1 MAKYVQTSDG
11 IMHKLPDTVTD
22 ANYELEKQI
31 FLDSYNP
38 TPTPT
43 PDPEVTELIAG
54 GMSQAEAETLIRTRA
69 APAPDKE
76 VNRLIGENSQ
86 VSGSFSREFV
96 EQPATYDYLNNA
108 QAEASLKKQIADL
121 NLKDGYIGL
130 SSEEVAQRDELI
142 KRLKGSG
149 ASEEEAQNKALL
161 DNRTMF
167 MLAGQGP
174 AGALNQAKL
183 LEGLVVEEVG
193 IEKTVEKNLADIKRS
208 KEYQAKVNY
217 STTFNNLAQAES
229 FGDTL
234 GIIGDATLDGDIFGL
249 IGEILATSSA
259 PMSKS
264 LAAGLGASILGG
276 PIAGAVATGLTS
288 GSVDA
293 SHSFIE
299 YLEKKGMDINDRESV
314 VKFMGNKELVNEAK
328 QYAAIRGTTIGALD
342 GLSFGLASKMLA
354 PKSLVQNIF
363 GRQLL
368 NSLVSQPIVQ
378 GTLGGAGEAGAQ
390 YFTLEEGESLRYGD
404 IAMEVLGEF
413 GFAPAEA
420 ALAQMAAGKSY
431 YTDRQNIKA
440 EKQIRL
446 TQALN
451 IRNKKM
457 FGIKDD
463 EITTASGS
471 PTVNRIPIEIGED
484 LPTFTEAFEIY
495 EDFTNGGANPEQ
507 FPSIITYRPNEYSSE
522 QEITNVFA
530 VKQNEDQT
538 FSVVDSQG
546 NPIIN
551 PKTGEAYPSYKTAS
565 KAGGVA
571 ASLNAI
577 SFTRFGIE
585 RTEEY
590 SLMQNLDMENPTIQ
604 QFGEIISNPYYD
616 GINIEELR
624 QLDVSPNV
632 IKLITDAT
640 GSQENVAISQLKNI
654 LSKSQFDK
662 VMTARSN
669 NLLLNETAAPKS
681 VSAATLKKLLKNKNI
696 ENNLDS
702 PAFQRFALQFTGES
716 NVNNMSIAQRRVLH
730 SVIDR
735 ISASPELIPLPDFT
749 HRPYKFS
756 TYQQVVKD
764 MEETKNTSLDF
775 ISGKDTFGRET
786 LSKEE
791 STRLR
796 EDLVTAGY
804 VEEKNGRYKW
814 IGTYNQKVKPV
825 GVQAVNR
832 QESINEA
839 QKYET
844 PTVVDPSSYTK
855 KLKAEQEIDQRLDQL
870 KKDFKKINPN
880 GSLSFDQ
887 FIEDAKGNRIN
898 VSNDQE
904 AEGIYDPLYDKILVP
919 MDRAGQDFKNDPDKF
934 IKNLARILNHETF
947 HSLFQN
953 DVFTQEEKNT
963 LIKYVYNTQAKKS
976 TQEIESLKQ
985 ELEDGILSQEQFN
998 KIIKETYYEQ
1008 SVRQNIIEASEGKKV
1023 KDDATVVEEGMARA
1037 FENMEDSSGKPQNIF
1052 NKIKT
1057 FFGKLNN
1064 ALNENGFQN
1073 ATDIFKRIESGEI
1086 GSREAGEVRTTL
1098 ELDRMQSR
1106 FNDLVDTAKAA
1117 GVDTDDIENSFK
1129 SERLPD
1135 APELKFSLT
1144 KSGVTPLTR
1153 EFLFGLK
1160 KNQFTDQMD
1169 VFTNVSENKDELLSN
1184 FLTKRRKQ
1192 DLNNTKE
1199 LRNLIAVTGML
1210 SQIALETD
1218 IKKGL
1223 IEVNP
1228 DNTTP
1233 MYLVGDIS
1241 KNRFTTM
1248 HRSKADAVR
1257 TAQLRGHMYYTPI
1270 GDNTK
1275 VTTVNVPIRAVG
1287 FHPRIYNVSNEGAM
1301 SNPYNIVG
1309 QQIFGIESNSIPL
1322 NKVSE
1327 ENIEPI
1333 IGQAPRTK
1341 FSLKRT
1347 AGRLDNPTVQELMEQ
1362 SNYKNLETYVD
1373 ARNSILLP
1381 FIIKD
1386 SLMTGSDTVAATLE
1400 NDFNQVRYKNFPRE
1414 PTQDE
1419 IKYAQESIKEI
1430 TDASLESFPEY
1441 IVVYRGGNI
1450 KDQYNVI
1457 PVTTNKEAANI
1468 FASQDVGTAKYRA
1481 NPEPSILQ
1489 EFLIPKSKVLANMN
1503 ALMIPQDIVNMPDE
1517 RAGVYAY
1524 GREMELLVNREDL
1537 EISGID
1543 RVPEIEVD
1551 KIHARIKKEKR
1562 KGEENYEDFQFQE
1575 LGVGFLGLTDGFN
1588 SPILKGMD
1596 DREFVNEQNKLKQ
1609 LIDNIDLA
1617 SINQEQLL
1625 ELLNHPALVEA
1636 ELRMF
1641 SIPILEEEVQTQ
1653 TVLDLIEKANSYAGN
1668 TVEQGK
1674 KATILIGL
1682 PASGKSFY
1690 AEQLATEQQAAI
1702 VDSDDAKRILPGYG
1716 SGLGAN
1722 SVAPLSSE
1730 YSNLVLKTL
1739 SDNGSNIIIPTVG
1752 GSKKYQSIEKKIKM
1766 LQDKGYEVSVGLI
1779 DTDFNH
1785 ALVRMLNRFTD
1796 SGRLIATDYFVDVDN
1811 TPRDT
1816 YNELKRTGLVT
1827 NFAFLNN
1834 NFAQGQQT
1842 VEEDNTQLFR
1852 QFGSPR
1858 QIGIG
1863 DVRQSYAERTRL
1875 SEAIEQAVEEANQ
1888 EKQKSLDAG
1897 ATPVIN
1903 TAVNPESIY
1912 SAVEARKLIR
1922 NTPAENSADIDS
1934 IINDLDTNLQ
1944 LKYSV
1949 KNTRKKLIPE
1959 AERLMDRMTNRQSRP
1974 DDNLTIGQKLL
1985 SVFKGFPSAQQF
1997 REGIID
2003 QYSRAAETDYIA
2015 GKESDI
2021 GNKMLS
2027 ASVSAAA
2034 ALYHSDRSGDIF
2046 QQAWLRGVPVYDKEK
2061 GYTTVKSE
2069 IDGQTIV
2076 APQEI
2081 FKEAYKNSS
2090 LLDAFQAVLRVK
2102 RETRFNKEGRKTK
2115 ITSQDKKDAAILLKQ
2130 YPEVETMVEQYQVWN
2145 SYLVQFLV
2153 DTGVLNEKTAEIWLA
2168 NSDYIPFYRDM
2179 EGQEGFKGPKIFQG
2193 LQITPFKE
2201 AKGSETLDIVD
2212 PITGITNNLRA
2223 AINAGMKN
2231 VASNRVMRNLII
2243 MGVAK
2248 QVKGT
2253 PGFTPPI
2260 GHVRIKVNG
2269 ETKTFK
2275 VDDPDYFNAF
2285 TIQTGNM
2292 GPEGF
2297 LAKSLGSILR
2307 PTKQA
2312 ISELITRMPDF
2323 WFRQVLRDSISAWGL
2338 SGANYAPVL
2347 ASIKESVSIAV
2358 GMARGKLPPEYKAL
2372 RNAGV
2377 IAGYDKNVRDIDST
2391 ESLIKNLY
2399 KDEMKSRRSTIKKV
2413 YMAPFDALVKM
2424 WDILGQG
2431 TAITDAA
2438 TRVAVYK
2445 DTLKRTDDEAEA
2457 ISQAMEVLNFTRRGN
2472 DPMFQFASQT
2482 IMFLN
2487 PRLQG
2492 LDVFYRGLTGKYGI
2506 GRGLSKS
2513 QRATSVAIRM
2523 IGMMSLMP
2531 WYYLAVRDTDEYK
2544 EAPEEI
2550 KDNYIIFPILSRLVG
2565 STIAMPKPFEVG
2577 LLTMTIPERLMAYML
2592 DDDAAGDFG
2601 DSLSRNISH
2610 TFAVSPPTA
2619 IAPLVENFFNYDL
2632 YTGRPIVPPYMQDKG
2647 DLSFRPSTSSLAR
2660 KLGDETNTS
2669 PLYWDNIIR
2678 DYTGSMGTYAML
2690 AVDSVLRDSSRGNRP
2705 SLRVD
2710 QLPVVGTF
2718 LLNPEGSGLE
2728 NEFFELKKMT
2738 DDLVS
2743 SFRVLDDHITKSGDM
2758 SVLKM
2763 TDEYQLQYKD
2773 VFKNLQGELQLTS
2786 DFLKEAREEIAIIQN
2801 SRTLN
2806 GAEKT
2811 KEIQEIKRLVNLKLK
2826 LQDVSG
2832 TRKFV
2837 IDELVPKAVTR

>member
-11 IMHKLPDTVTD
+11 IIHTLPDTVTD
-22 ANYELEKQI
+22 ANYEIEKQA

-38 TPTPT
+38 TPDPVPT
-43 PDPEVTELIAG
+43 T
-54 GMSQAEAETLIRTRA
+54 
-69 APAPDKE
+69 APVEQE
-76 VNRLIGENSQ
+76 VNRVFGENSQ
-86 VSGSFSREFV
+86 LKGSFSKEFV
-96 EQPATYDYLNNA
+96 ELPATYDLLNNA
-108 QAEASLKKQIADL
+108 QALTSIEKQINDL
-121 NLKDGYIGL
+121 NLRDSYIGL
-130 SSEEVAQRDELI
+130 TSEEVALRDELI
-142 KRLKGSG
+142 ERLKGSG

-161 DNRTMF
+161 NNRTMF

-174 AGALNQAKL
+174 AGAFNQAKL
-183 LEGLVVEEVG
+183 LEGLVEEEVG
-193 IEKTVEKNLADIKRS
+193 LEKTVEKNLADIKRS

-217 STTFNNLAQAES
+217 SNTFNNLAQAES

-234 GIIGDATLDGDIFGL
+234 GIIGNATVDGDIFGL

-264 LAAGLGASILGG
+264 LAAGVGASILGG

-293 SHSFIE
+293 SHSFLE
-299 YLEKKGMDINDRESV
+299 YLEKKGMDINDRESI
-314 VKFMGNKELVNEAK
+314 VKFMGNKKLVNEAK

-342 GLSFGLASKMLA
+342 GLSFGLASKMLV

-378 GTLGGAGEAGAQ
+378 GTLGGTGELGAQ

-420 ALAQMAAGKSY
+420 ALAQMAVGKNY
-431 YTDRQNIKA
+431 YTERQNIKA
-440 EKQIRL
+440 EKQLRL
-446 TQALN
+446 TQALDA
-451 IRNKKM
+451 RNKKM

-463 EITTASGS
+463 DVTVTSGA

-495 EDFTNGGANPEQ
+495 EDFTDGGANPEK
-507 FPSIITYRPNEYSSE
+507 FPSRIIYRPDEYSNE
-522 QEITNVFA
+522 QENTNVFV

-538 FSVVDSQG
+538 FSIVDFQG

-551 PKTGEAYPSYKTAS
+551 PKTGEVYPSYKTAS

-590 SLMQNLDMENPTIQ
+590 SLMQNLDMENPTIR
-604 QFGEIISNPYYD
+604 QFGEIVSNPYYD

-624 QLDVSPNV
+624 QLNVSPNV

-669 NLLLNETAAPKS
+669 NLLLDETAAPKS

-716 NVNNMSIAQRRVLH
+716 NVDNMSIAQRRVLY

-735 ISASPELIPLPDFT
+735 ISTSPELITLPDFT

-756 TYQQVVKD
+756 TYQQVVED
-764 MEETKNTSLDF
+764 MERTGDTSLDF
-775 ISGKDTFGRET
+775 ISNSSYKTTYAREE

-791 STRLR
+791 SKRLR

-804 VEEKNGRYKW
+804 VEEKYGRYKW

-825 GVQAVNR
+825 GVKAVNR
-832 QESINEA
+832 QKDSDELQRRKLSAVIDQSNYVE
-839 QKYET
+839 
-844 PTVVDPSSYTK
+844 
-855 KLKAEQEIDQRLDQL
+855 KLKAEQEIDKRLDQL

-887 FIEDAKGNRIN
+887 FIEDVKGNRIN
-898 VSNDQE
+898 VLNDQE
-904 AEGIYDPLYDKILVP
+904 VEGIYDPLYDKILVP

-953 DVFTQEEKNT
+953 DLLTQEEKNT
-963 LIKYVYNTQAKKS
+963 LANYVYRTKAKKS

-998 KIIKETYYEQ
+998 EIIEETYYEQ
-1008 SVRQNIIEASEGKKV
+1008 SVRQNVIEASEGKKV
-1023 KDDATVVEEGMARA
+1023 KDDATVVEEAMARA

-1073 ATDIFKRIESGEI
+1073 ATDIFNRIESGEI
-1086 GSREAGEVRTTL
+1086 GGRQRGEVRTTL
-1098 ELDRMQSR
+1098 ELDRIQSR
-1106 FNDLVDTAKAA
+1106 FDYIVNTAKAA
-1117 GVDTDDIENSFK
+1117 GVDTDDIENSFN
-1129 SERLPD
+1129 ERLPD
-1135 APELKFSLT
+1135 SPELKFSLN
-1144 KSGVTPLTR
+1144 KSKASPLTR

-1160 KNQFTDQMD
+1160 HNQFTDQMD
-1169 VFTNVSENKDELLSN
+1169 VFTNVSENKDEILSN

-1192 DLNNTKE
+1192 DLNNPKE
-1199 LRNLIAVTGML
+1199 LRNFMSVTGAL
-1210 SQIALETD
+1210 SQIALQTD
-1218 IKKGL
+1218 IQKGL

-1233 MYLVGDIS
+1233 MYLVGDVS
-1241 KNRFTTM
+1241 RSRFTTM
-1248 HRSKADAVR
+1248 HRNKADAIR
-1257 TAQLRGHMYYTPI
+1257 TAQLRGHLYYTPL
-1270 GDNTK
+1270 GNKTK
-1275 VTTVNVPIRAVG
+1275 VTTVNVPLRAIG
-1287 FHPRIYNVSNEGAM
+1287 FHPRIYNAGDATM
-1301 SNPYNIVG
+1301 SNPYNKQG
-1309 QQIFGIESNSIPL
+1309 EQLFGIESSSIPL

-1327 ENIEPI
+1327 ENIEPL

-1347 AGRLDNPTVQELMEQ
+1347 AGRLDNPTIQELMEQ
-1362 SNYKNLETYVD
+1362 SNYNNLETYVNASD
-1373 ARNSILLP
+1373 NLLP
-1381 FIIKD
+1381 FLIEISKKQ
-1386 SLMTGSDTVAATLE
+1386 GSDFIAAILE
-1400 NDFNQVRYKNFPRE
+1400 NDFNFINDSYY
-1414 PTQDE
+1414 DE
-1419 IKYAQESIKEI
+1419 MLNYGVENSETINNAQEIIKEI
-1430 TDASLESFPEY
+1430 TDASLENFPEY

-1468 FASQDVGTAKYRA
+1468 FASQYVGTAKDRVD
-1481 NPEPSILQ
+1481 PQPVVVQ

-1503 ALMIPQDIVNMPDE
+1503 ALMIPKSQINFSPIQNQTSSQE
-1517 RAGVYAY
+1517 YSYAD
-1524 GREMELLVNREDL
+1524 EMELLVNREDL

-1543 RVPEIEVD
+1543 RVPEIEVK
-1551 KIHARIKKEKR
+1551 KIHERIQKEKS
-1562 KGEENYEDFQFQE
+1562 KGEENTREFIQQE
-1575 LGVGFLGLTDGFN
+1575 LLGLGGLN
-1588 SPILKGMD
+1588 EPILRTMD
-1596 DREFVNEQNKLKQ
+1596 DREFANEQNKLKQ
-1609 LIDNIDLA
+1609 LINDIDLS

-1625 ELLNHPALVEA
+1625 ELLNHPSLVEA
-1636 ELRMF
+1636 EQRMF
-1641 SIPILEEEVQTQ
+1641 SIPIYEEEIQTQ
-1653 TVLDLIEKANSYAGN
+1653 TVLDLINKANSYAGN

-1674 KATILIGL
+1674 KATFLLGL
-1682 PASGKSFY
+1682 PASGKSFF

-1702 VDSDDAKRILPGYG
+1702 IDSDDAKRILPGFG

-1722 SVAPLSSE
+1722 SVAPMSSE
-1730 YSNLVLKTL
+1730 YSNIVLKTL
-1739 SDNGSNIIIPTVG
+1739 SDNGSNIIIPSVG
-1752 GSKKYQSIEKKIKM
+1752 SSRKYQSIEKKIKM

-1785 ALVRMLNRFTD
+1785 ALIRMLNRFVD

-1922 NTPAENSADIDS
+1922 NTPAENSADINS

-1974 DDNLTIGQKLL
+1974 DDNLTIGQKLF

-2069 IDGQTIV
+2069 IDGQVIV
-2076 APQEI
+2076 APQQI

-2102 RETRFNKEGRKTK
+2102 RETRFNQEGRKTK
-2115 ITSQDKKDAAILLKQ
+2115 ITAQDKKDAEILLKK
-2130 YPEVETMVEQYQVWN
+2130 YPEVETMVEQYQLWN

-2153 DTGVLNEKTAEIWLA
+2153 DTGVLNKKTAEIWLA

-2231 VASNRVMRNLII
+2231 VASNRVMRNLVI

-2253 PGFTPPI
+2253 PGFSPPI
-2260 GHVRIKVNG
+2260 GHVRIKVDG

-2297 LAKSLGSILR
+2297 LASSLGAILR

-2323 WFRQVLRDSISAWGL
+2323 WFRQILRDSISAWGL

-2347 ASIKESVSIAV
+2347 ASIKESISIAV
-2358 GMARGKLPPEYKAL
+2358 GMARGKLPPEYEAL

-2399 KDEMKSRRSTIKKV
+2399 KDEMKSRRSTIEKV
-2413 YMAPFDALVKM
+2413 YMAPFDAIVKM

-2431 TAITDAA
+2431 TAITDAS

-2445 DTLKRTDDEAEA
+2445 DTLKRTGDEAEA

-2513 QRATSVAIRM
+2513 QRATAVAIRM

-2550 KDNYIIFPILSRLVG
+2550 KDNYIIFPRLSRLVG
-2565 STIAMPKPFEVG
+2565 SLVALPKPFEVG
-2577 LLTMTIPERLMAYML
+2577 LLAMTIPERLMAYML
-2592 DDDAAGDFG
+2592 DDDPAKDFG
-2601 DSLSRNISH
+2601 DSLVRNISH
-2610 TFAVSPPTA
+2610 TFAISPPTA

-2632 YTGRPIVPPYMQDKG
+2632 YTGRPIVPPYMKGQD
-2647 DLSFRPSTSSLAR
+2647 DLAFRPSTSSLAR
-2660 KLGDETNTS
+2660 KLGDATDTS

-2690 AVDSVLRDSSRGNRP
+2690 AVDSVLRDSSRGDRP

-2710 QLPVVGTF
+2710 QLPVIGTF

-2738 DDLVS
+2738 DDLVE
-2743 SFRVLDDHITKSGDM
+2743 SFRVLENHYDTGDR
-2758 SVLKM
+2758 SVMKM
-2763 TDEYQLQYKD
+2763 TDEYKIQYQDAVKKLQ
-2773 VFKNLQGELQLTS
+2773 S
-2786 DFLKEAREEIAIIQN
+2786 DLLPLADKMKQAREYETYIINHPTLSADDKRDKLNSIRRTKNIILESEKISEQRFKFIDDYRKRAI
-2801 SRTLN
+2801 SR
-2806 GAEKT
+2806 
-2811 KEIQEIKRLVNLKLK
+2811 
-2826 LQDVSG
+2826 
-2832 TRKFV
+2832 
-2837 IDELVPKAVTR
+2837 

>member
-11 IMHKLPDTVTD
+11 IIHTLPDTVTD
-22 ANYELEKQI
+22 ANYELEKEA

-54 GMSQAEAETLIRTRA
+54 GMSQAEADTLITSRA
-69 APAPDKE
+69 SHAPLKQE
-76 VNRLIGENSQ
+76 VNRLFGENSQ

-538 FSVVDSQG
+538 FSIVDFQG

-565 KAGGVA
+565 KAGGVS

-577 SFTRFGIE
+577 SFTRFGIQ

-775 ISGKDTFGRET
+775 ISGRDTFGRET

-1023 KDDATVVEEGMARA
+1023 KKEWLEHL
-1037 FENMEDSSGKPQNIF
+1037 
-1052 NKIKT
+1052 KT
-1057 FFGKLNN
+1057 WK
-1064 ALNENGFQN
+1064 
-1073 ATDIFKRIESGEI
+1073 
-1086 GSREAGEVRTTL
+1086 
-1098 ELDRMQSR
+1098 
-1106 FNDLVDTAKAA
+1106 
-1117 GVDTDDIENSFK
+1117 
-1129 SERLPD
+1129 
-1135 APELKFSLT
+1135 
-1144 KSGVTPLTR
+1144 
-1153 EFLFGLK
+1153 
-1160 KNQFTDQMD
+1160 
-1169 VFTNVSENKDELLSN
+1169 
-1184 FLTKRRKQ
+1184 
-1192 DLNNTKE
+1192 
-1199 LRNLIAVTGML
+1199 
-1210 SQIALETD
+1210 
-1218 IKKGL
+1218 
-1223 IEVNP
+1223 
-1228 DNTTP
+1228 
-1233 MYLVGDIS
+1233 
-1241 KNRFTTM
+1241 
-1248 HRSKADAVR
+1248 
-1257 TAQLRGHMYYTPI
+1257 
-1270 GDNTK
+1270 
-1275 VTTVNVPIRAVG
+1275 
-1287 FHPRIYNVSNEGAM
+1287 
-1301 SNPYNIVG
+1301 
-1309 QQIFGIESNSIPL
+1309 
-1322 NKVSE
+1322 
-1327 ENIEPI
+1327 
-1333 IGQAPRTK
+1333 
-1341 FSLKRT
+1341 
-1347 AGRLDNPTVQELMEQ
+1347 
-1362 SNYKNLETYVD
+1362 
-1373 ARNSILLP
+1373 
-1381 FIIKD
+1381 
-1386 SLMTGSDTVAATLE
+1386 
-1400 NDFNQVRYKNFPRE
+1400 
-1414 PTQDE
+1414 
-1419 IKYAQESIKEI
+1419 
-1430 TDASLESFPEY
+1430 
-1441 IVVYRGGNI
+1441 
-1450 KDQYNVI
+1450 
-1457 PVTTNKEAANI
+1457 
-1468 FASQDVGTAKYRA
+1468 
-1481 NPEPSILQ
+1481 ILQ
-1489 EFLIPKSKVLANMN
+1489 ANH
-1503 ALMIPQDIVNMPDE
+1503 
-1517 RAGVYAY
+1517 
-1524 GREMELLVNREDL
+1524 
-1537 EISGID
+1537 
-1543 RVPEIEVD
+1543 
-1551 KIHARIKKEKR
+1551 KI
-1562 KGEENYEDFQFQE
+1562 Y
-1575 LGVGFLGLTDGFN
+1575 
-1588 SPILKGMD
+1588 
-1596 DREFVNEQNKLKQ
+1596 
-1609 LIDNIDLA
+1609 
-1617 SINQEQLL
+1617 
-1625 ELLNHPALVEA
+1625 
-1636 ELRMF
+1636 
-1641 SIPILEEEVQTQ
+1641 
-1653 TVLDLIEKANSYAGN
+1653 
-1668 TVEQGK
+1668 
-1674 KATILIGL
+1674 
-1682 PASGKSFY
+1682 
-1690 AEQLATEQQAAI
+1690 
-1702 VDSDDAKRILPGYG
+1702 
-1716 SGLGAN
+1716 
-1722 SVAPLSSE
+1722 
-1730 YSNLVLKTL
+1730 
-1739 SDNGSNIIIPTVG
+1739 
-1752 GSKKYQSIEKKIKM
+1752 
-1766 LQDKGYEVSVGLI
+1766 
-1779 DTDFNH
+1779 
-1785 ALVRMLNRFTD
+1785 
-1796 SGRLIATDYFVDVDN
+1796 
-1811 TPRDT
+1811 
-1816 YNELKRTGLVT
+1816 
-1827 NFAFLNN
+1827 
-1834 NFAQGQQT
+1834 
-1842 VEEDNTQLFR
+1842 
-1852 QFGSPR
+1852 
-1858 QIGIG
+1858 
-1863 DVRQSYAERTRL
+1863 
-1875 SEAIEQAVEEANQ
+1875 
-1888 EKQKSLDAG
+1888 
-1897 ATPVIN
+1897 
-1903 TAVNPESIY
+1903 
-1912 SAVEARKLIR
+1912 
-1922 NTPAENSADIDS
+1922 
-1934 IINDLDTNLQ
+1934 
-1944 LKYSV
+1944 
-1949 KNTRKKLIPE
+1949 
-1959 AERLMDRMTNRQSRP
+1959 
-1974 DDNLTIGQKLL
+1974 
-1985 SVFKGFPSAQQF
+1985 
-1997 REGIID
+1997 
-2003 QYSRAAETDYIA
+2003 
-2015 GKESDI
+2015 
-2021 GNKMLS
+2021 
-2027 ASVSAAA
+2027 
-2034 ALYHSDRSGDIF
+2034 
-2046 QQAWLRGVPVYDKEK
+2046 
-2061 GYTTVKSE
+2061 
-2069 IDGQTIV
+2069 
-2076 APQEI
+2076 
-2081 FKEAYKNSS
+2081 
-2090 LLDAFQAVLRVK
+2090 
-2102 RETRFNKEGRKTK
+2102 
-2115 ITSQDKKDAAILLKQ
+2115 
-2130 YPEVETMVEQYQVWN
+2130 
-2145 SYLVQFLV
+2145 
-2153 DTGVLNEKTAEIWLA
+2153 
-2168 NSDYIPFYRDM
+2168 
-2179 EGQEGFKGPKIFQG
+2179 
-2193 LQITPFKE
+2193 
-2201 AKGSETLDIVD
+2201 
-2212 PITGITNNLRA
+2212 
-2223 AINAGMKN
+2223 
-2231 VASNRVMRNLII
+2231 
-2243 MGVAK
+2243 
-2248 QVKGT
+2248 
-2253 PGFTPPI
+2253 
-2260 GHVRIKVNG
+2260 
-2269 ETKTFK
+2269 
-2275 VDDPDYFNAF
+2275 
-2285 TIQTGNM
+2285 
-2292 GPEGF
+2292 
-2297 LAKSLGSILR
+2297 
-2307 PTKQA
+2307 
-2312 ISELITRMPDF
+2312 
-2323 WFRQVLRDSISAWGL
+2323 
-2338 SGANYAPVL
+2338 
-2347 ASIKESVSIAV
+2347 
-2358 GMARGKLPPEYKAL
+2358 
-2372 RNAGV
+2372 
-2377 IAGYDKNVRDIDST
+2377 
-2391 ESLIKNLY
+2391 LIK
-2399 KDEMKSRRSTIKKV
+2399 
-2413 YMAPFDALVKM
+2413 
-2424 WDILGQG
+2424 
-2431 TAITDAA
+2431 
-2438 TRVAVYK
+2438 
-2445 DTLKRTDDEAEA
+2445 
-2457 ISQAMEVLNFTRRGN
+2457 
-2472 DPMFQFASQT
+2472 
-2482 IMFLN
+2482 
-2487 PRLQG
+2487 
-2492 LDVFYRGLTGKYGI
+2492 
-2506 GRGLSKS
+2506 
-2513 QRATSVAIRM
+2513 
-2523 IGMMSLMP
+2523 
-2531 WYYLAVRDTDEYK
+2531 
-2544 EAPEEI
+2544 
-2550 KDNYIIFPILSRLVG
+2550 
-2565 STIAMPKPFEVG
+2565 
-2577 LLTMTIPERLMAYML
+2577 
-2592 DDDAAGDFG
+2592 
-2601 DSLSRNISH
+2601 
-2610 TFAVSPPTA
+2610 
-2619 IAPLVENFFNYDL
+2619 
-2632 YTGRPIVPPYMQDKG
+2632 
-2647 DLSFRPSTSSLAR
+2647 
-2660 KLGDETNTS
+2660 
-2669 PLYWDNIIR
+2669 
-2678 DYTGSMGTYAML
+2678 
-2690 AVDSVLRDSSRGNRP
+2690 
-2705 SLRVD
+2705 
-2710 QLPVVGTF
+2710 
-2718 LLNPEGSGLE
+2718 
-2728 NEFFELKKMT
+2728 
-2738 DDLVS
+2738 
-2743 SFRVLDDHITKSGDM
+2743 
-2758 SVLKM
+2758 
-2763 TDEYQLQYKD
+2763 
-2773 VFKNLQGELQLTS
+2773 
-2786 DFLKEAREEIAIIQN
+2786 
-2801 SRTLN
+2801 
-2806 GAEKT
+2806 
-2811 KEIQEIKRLVNLKLK
+2811 
-2826 LQDVSG
+2826 
-2832 TRKFV
+2832 
-2837 IDELVPKAVTR
+2837 

>member
-1 MAKYVQTSDG
+1 MALTREDLLDLNASDDE
-11 IMHKLPDTVTD
+11 IKNYLNPEPD
-22 ANYELEKQI
+22 
-31 FLDSYNP
+31 F
-38 TPTPT
+38 TP
-43 PDPEVTELIAG
+43 
-54 GMSQAEAETLIRTRA
+54 QAESTVGTA
-69 APAPDKE
+69 AQGMFGTNFGLDALTGLGGTKPDDPDYVSPADLA
-76 VNRLIGENSQ
+76 RLGFYDEGNSFGKQVEQSLLDTQINSLRFEYQNIDSQ
-86 VSGSFSREFV
+86 VQKIE
-96 EQPATYDYLNNA
+96 EQLKLATEQNN
-108 QAEASLKKQIADL
+108 QEEIDRL
-121 NLKDGYIGL
+121 NLILNGTQVDK
-130 SSEEVAQRDELI
+130 QRDELPDYTI
-142 KRLKGSG
+142 PTSFG
-149 ASEEEAQNKALL
+149 APSFGFMAQQQLEKKDRATEVGLLAYKDELNKQ
-161 DNRTMF
+161 TSKE
-167 MLAGQGP
+167 
-174 AGALNQAKL
+174 QAKANSIKQSDAL
-183 LEGLVVEEVG
+183 KITSQYPNAENVLY
-193 IEKTVEKNLADIKRS
+193 NLTQGTTLSQKIDI
-208 KEYQAKVNY
+208 V
-217 STTFNNLAQAES
+217 
-229 FGDTL
+229 
-234 GIIGDATLDGDIFGL
+234 GDIVGL
-249 IGEILATSSA
+249 SSV
-259 PMSKS
+259 PMVQS
-264 LAAGLGASILGG
+264 LAAGAIATVVGG
-276 PIAGAVATGLTS
+276 PFAGAAAAGTTS
-288 GSVDA
+288 GVIDYNR
-293 SHSFIE
+293 SFFE
-299 YLEKKGMDINDRESV
+299 YLEKKGVDITDPESLDIAYR
-314 VKFMGNKELVNEAK
+314 NKELIEAAELYSTK
-328 QYAAIRGTTIGALD
+328 RGVAIGALD
-342 GLSFGLASKMLA
+342 ALSFGIGTKVLA
-354 PKSLVQNIF
+354 PAKVQNMMARAVI
-363 GRQLL
+363 
-368 NSLVSQPIVQ
+368 NSAYQSPIQ
-378 GTLGGAGEAGAQ
+378 ATLGGTGEALAQ
-390 YFTLEEGESLRYGD
+390 YFNLEEGENLNYAD
-404 IAMEVLGEF
+404 IAFEALGEF
-413 GFAPAEA
+413 AFAPVEVTF
-420 ALAQMAAGKSY
+420 AQLSAGRNEWVRAKNVSKENHL
-431 YTDRQNIKA
+431 R
-440 EKQIRL
+440 KQIQFENTLNRAKEIDGQKSQTIKQQVDQRASDL
-446 TQALN
+446 QKVGQTEEESRSQA
-451 IRNKKM
+451 I
-457 FGIKDD
+457 D
-463 EITTASGS
+463 EFIDTS
-471 PTVNRIPIEIGED
+471 PE
-484 LPTFTEAFEIY
+484 FKAAFEIY
-495 EDFTNGGANPEQ
+495 EDFTDSSRSPEN
-507 FPSIITYRPNEYSSE
+507 FPTVVSNETGQYPNAF
-522 QEITNVFA
+522 T
-530 VKQNEDQT
+530 VKTNEDGT
-538 FSVVDSQG
+538 FTIYDALG
-546 NPIIN
+546 NPLVN
-551 PKTGEAYPSYKTAS
+551 PKTNETYTYQSQQQALKIQKELSSISQIQY
-565 KAGGVA
+565 
-571 ASLNAI
+571 AI
-577 SFTRFGIE
+577 DT
-585 RTEEY
+585 TQDVL
-590 SLMQNLDMENPTIQ
+590 LMQNADKDNPTIK
-604 QFGEIISNPYYD
+604 GLGRILNNPYYD
-616 GINIEELR
+616 GISIQELEELNVSEQTL
-624 QLDVSPNV
+624 QLV
-632 IKLITDAT
+632 KDAT
-640 GSQENVAISQLKNI
+640 GSKNSISISELKNI

-662 VMTARSN
+662 IINQRAEDFKADPTYEELITISKLDN
-669 NLLLNETAAPKS
+669 ISAPK
-681 VSAATLKKLLKNKNI
+681 LKKLFKQKNI
-696 ENNLDS
+696 DVDFNSN
-702 PAFQRFALQFTGES
+702 AFKKLALQLTGETNIDS
-716 NVNNMSIAQRRVLH
+716 MSAAQRRILYAA
-730 SVIDR
+730 IN
-735 ISASPELIPLPDFT
+735 ELPQSSQTIPLPDF
-749 HRPYKFS
+749 S
-756 TYQQVVKD
+756 TRTYNLNDYSKALEAIIKLNDPSLKTIQD
-764 MEETKNTSLDF
+764 NTSLNA
-775 ISGKDTFGRET
+775 
-786 LSKEE
+786 EE
-791 STRLR
+791 AKRLR
-796 EDLVTAGY
+796 EDLVTSGY
-804 VEEKNGRYKW
+804 VKETNGRYKFV
-814 IGTYNQKVKPV
+814 GTGNQKY
-825 GVQAVNR
+825 NF
-832 QESINEA
+832 
-839 QKYET
+839 
-844 PTVVDPSSYTK
+844 D
-855 KLKAEQEIDQRLDQL
+855 
-870 KKDFKKINPN
+870 
-880 GSLSFDQ
+880 GSLKLEGEVNDNERLEKIKSSLLKQFKSIGLESTGIKFVDYVTNAQGQIINDAQGSYDPVFDQ
-887 FIEDAKGNRIN
+887 II
-898 VSNDQE
+898 
-904 AEGIYDPLYDKILVP
+904 IPI
-919 MDRAGQDFKNDPDKF
+919 DRAGQDYKNNPEKYLSELAV
-934 IKNLARILNHETF
+934 NLTHENW
-947 HSLFQN
+947 HSLRQA
-953 DVFTQEEKNT
+953 DVLNESEYTTLRNYVLNTKPKGSKN
-963 LIKYVYNTQAKKS
+963 
-976 TQEIESLKQ
+976 
-985 ELEDGILSQEQFN
+985 
-998 KIIKETYYEQ
+998 TYYEQ
-1008 SVRQNIIEASEGKKV
+1008 AIEEYTTEQALELGAVQSEADV
-1023 KDDATVVEEGMARA
+1023 IEEAIARA
-1037 FENMEDSSGKPQNIF
+1037 FEDFAKNKKSITGKPQQIF
-1052 NKIKT
+1052 NKVSN
-1057 FFGKLNN
+1057 FFERTSN
-1064 ALNENGFQN
+1064 AFQDNGFQN
-1073 ATDIFKRIESGEI
+1073 ATDIFNKVQKGNISN
-1086 GSREAGEVRTTL
+1086 RETGIVRTTL
-1098 ELDRMQSR
+1098 ELDRVNSGFENIIQ
-1106 FNDLVDTAKAA
+1106 TAKAA
-1117 GVDTDDIENSFK
+1117 GIDTEEVEDSFY
-1129 SERLPD
+1129 SRMSD
-1135 APELKFSLT
+1135 APQLKYSLA
-1144 KSGVTPLTR
+1144 KSGVNPLTR

-1160 KNQFTDQMD
+1160 HNQFTDQID
-1169 VFTNVSENKDELLSN
+1169 VFTNVSENKDEILSN

-1199 LRNLIAVTGML
+1199 LRSLISVTGAL

-1241 KNRFTTM
+1241 RSKFTTM
-1248 HRSKADAVR
+1248 HRSKADAIR
-1257 TAQLRGHMYYTPI
+1257 TAQLQGHLYYTPI
-1270 GDNTK
+1270 GNNTK
-1275 VTTVNVPIRAVG
+1275 VTTVNVPLRAVG
-1287 FHPRIYNVSNEGAM
+1287 FHPRIYNVGNEGAM
-1301 SNPYNIVG
+1301 SNPYNKQG
-1309 QQIFGIESNSIPL
+1309 EQLFGIESSSIPL

-1327 ENIEPI
+1327 ENIEPL

-1347 AGRLDNPTVQELMEQ
+1347 AGRLDNATVQELMEEA
-1362 SNYKNLETYVD
+1362 NYNNLAQVAFRNMNDPSKSTNPYILNLMELTDPRSSGVD
-1373 ARNSILLP
+1373 LFGGSE
-1381 FIIKD
+1381 FI
-1386 SLMTGSDTVAATLE
+1386 AATLE
-1400 NDFNQVRYKNFPRE
+1400 LDKKFIDRMMMSYILGQNAKKDNLSVVE
-1414 PTQDE
+1414 EMPTKEQIIE
-1419 IKYAQESIKEI
+1419 AQGVIKEI
-1430 TDASLESFPEY
+1430 TDASLENFPEY

-1450 KDQYNVI
+1450 KDNYDVI
-1457 PVTTNKEAANI
+1457 PVTTSKEAANI
-1468 FASQDVGTAKYRA
+1468 FAASDSTKYEYDQDSVIK
-1481 NPEPSILQ
+1481 
-1489 EFLIPKSKVLANMN
+1489 EFLVPKSKVLANMN
-1503 ALMIPQDIVNMPDE
+1503 ALMMQKTQINFSPIQSQTSKQ
-1517 RAGVYAY
+1517 VYSYAD
-1524 GREMELLVNREDL
+1524 EMELLVNREDL

-1543 RVPEIEVD
+1543 RVPEIEVK
-1551 KIHARIKKEKR
+1551 KIHERIQKEKSQG
-1562 KGEENYEDFQFQE
+1562 KENYEDFEFQQ
-1575 LGVGFLGLTDGFN
+1575 LGIGFLGLTDGFN

-1609 LIDNIDLA
+1609 LINNIDLA

-1722 SVAPLSSE
+1722 SVAPLSSQ

-1752 GSKKYQSIEKKIKM
+1752 GSKKYQSIQKKIKM

-1785 ALVRMLNRFTD
+1785 ALIRMLNRFTD

-2130 YPEVETMVEQYQVWN
+2130 YPEVGTMVEQYQAWN

-2358 GMARGKLPPEYKAL
+2358 GMARGKLPPEYEAL

-2690 AVDSVLRDSSRGNRP
+2690 AVDSVLRDSSRGDRP

-2758 SVLKM
+2758 SVLEM

-2801 SRTLN
+2801 SRTMN